1 MLIVKRVRV
10 ISGGVEALRP
20 SNSTDPIRRSV
31 YSVRLVAKHV
41 RMINV
46 AFSNDG
52 KAENHVLQ
60 EMDRAESERDPYR

>member
-1 MLIVKRVRV
+1 M
-10 ISGGVEALRP
+10 SSGVEALRP

-31 YSVRLVAKHV
+31 NSVRLVTKHV

-52 KAENHVLQ
+52 EDENDVLQ
-60 EMDRAESERDPYR
+60 EMARAESERDPHR